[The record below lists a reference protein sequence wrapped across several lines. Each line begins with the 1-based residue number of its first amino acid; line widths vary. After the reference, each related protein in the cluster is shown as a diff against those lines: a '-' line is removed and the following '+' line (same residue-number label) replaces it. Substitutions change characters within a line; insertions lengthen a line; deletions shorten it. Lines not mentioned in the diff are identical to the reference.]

1 MSRLPHP
8 TRISEYRDNEEHYP
22 REIVESDGKIYLCNA
37 DGSLTLLSR
46 VNPANID
53 ADGYAVGGR
62 LDLIARQN
70 NPFTSVSKTFGLTGS
85 STDESEFLIEI
96 SRDGG
101 TTWKDAKEDY
111 MSYFNTNN
119 ETEYYAASELMFNT
133 SFYGAT
139 TFGFQGMP
147 LGGYTDPVEGEEL
160 INRRLRISIKPTSR
174 IGHIDCIKHTYMC
187 NGNDPTASILFD
199 LEYCT
204 VEDPNTFINILKDA
218 PLKGGIAIGDGQYM
232 GDGIHY
238 FPEMKI
244 GFGGD
249 AFPQS
254 SPMDPLVYRIIY
266 RMDKPSSIGLIC
278 GIEFY
283 GNDLA
288 IPIGNGNYLTKFF
301 TGKECTYIPL
311 TQSFKGAS
319 ADDTLSDKSGILYF
333 NEGTILAA
341 DLFLGNALSAET
353 AMTAINAENSTNAEH
368 ATEADRCQ
376 VANLANGLSYSASAD
391 SIMENDKKYP
401 TSAAVYNA
409 LNKKLEPLVVSAVV
423 VSASS
428 WAEFKDSNTDKDV
441 KYSAEV
447 NITVSNSFGI
457 VSNTNQIV
465 LKASNNIPTW
475 GDRGDK
481 RYVDYILRYIYDV
494 KISYNSTTAAVSLIL
509 YSKIKPTKDLTI
521 DLVCTVR
528 HNLWK

>member
-37 DGSLTLLSR
+37 DGSLTLLSK

-111 MSYFNTNN
+111 MSYLGTDN

-133 SFYGAT
+133 SFYGAMLL
-139 TFGFQGMP
+139 GFEGMP
-147 LGGYTDPVEGEEL
+147 LGGYADPVEGEEL

-174 IGHIDCIKHTYMC
+174 IGHIDCIKHAYMC

-218 PLKGGIAIGDGQYM
+218 PLKGGIAIGDGQYI

-254 SPMDPLVYRIIY
+254 SPMDPLVYRITY
-266 RMDKPSSIGLIC
+266 RMDKPSSLGLIG

-301 TGKECTYIPL
+301 TGKEYTYIPL
-311 TQSFKGAS
+311 TQSAAPS
-319 ADDTLSDKSGILYF
+319 DDSLANISGVLQF
-333 NEGTILAA
+333 NEGTALVA
-341 DLFLGNALSAET
+341 DLFLGRVPSAET
-353 AMTAINAENSTNAEH
+353 AMTAINAENSMNAEQ
-368 ATEADRCQ
+368 AKLADE
-376 VANLANGLSYSASAD
+376 LSNSSRSTKIHYN
-391 SIMENDKKYP
+391 ENKYP
-401 TSAAVYNA
+401 YSGVVYNA
-409 LNKKLEPLVVSAVV
+409 LKSKLETLCATVVIE
-423 VSASS
+423 ASS
-428 WAEFKDSNTDKDV
+428 WNEFYIDSNDKDV
-441 KYSAEV
+441 KYVA
-447 NITVSNSFGI
+447 TVSISSFGN
-457 VSNTNQIV
+457 S
-465 LKASNNIPTW
+465 KAVGYIRSIMLEVPPNIQSLENY
-475 GDRGDK
+475 GNK
-481 RYVDYILRYIYDV
+481 KYVNFILRYIYDV
-494 KISYNSTTAAVSLIL
+494 TLSIQSTTTNLTL
-509 YSKIKPTKDLTI
+509 FSKIKPTKTLTI
-521 DLVCTVR
+521 
-528 HNLWK
+528 NLSCIIQDNSWE